1 MRCVL
6 ALIEMHGFI
15 SNYIKFMKLVVKNNI
30 LCAQKEVARKKEEAD
45 KRKEELSTN
54 EKQSKL

>member
-30 LCAQKEVARKKEEAD
+30 LCAQKEVAKEEAD

-54 EKQSKL
+54 EKQIKL